1 MSFFDKISLIVQG
14 KEIEIFLNT
23 EGDRRARNILAA
35 HPNPIYPS
43 TVEIWNHLIGI
54 FQWDAILDVGG
65 NYGELAAL
73 AVLYRKTVETPV
85 YVFEPSPTLREC
97 LQLTFQDE
105 TNVLLEFIGL
115 SDRDGYA
122 TFRNFVQDSG
132 KSNLG
137 ILSQDEE
144 KPTVERSEIEIRR
157 LDSYQFEYSKILMK
171 IDIEGHELEA
181 LRGAINTLK
190 NTPEVVILI
199 EANQLHFES
208 LDWILEDFDAYVL
221 SRVKGRLTKINFS
234 QNKINTSHR
243 SLDLYW
249 HDIVLIK
256 SKEPHVYLSSFISI
270 STRISKILKWIHKKL
285 K

>member
-1 MSFFDKISLIVQG
+1 VSYFDKISLIVRG

-43 TVEIWNHLIGI
+43 TVEIWEHLVGI
-54 FQWDAILDVGG
+54 FQWDAILDVGA
-65 NYGELAAL
+65 NYGEMAAL
-73 AVLYRKTVETPV
+73 AYLYRKTIETPV

-97 LQLTFQDE
+97 LQLTFNDK

-132 KSNLG
+132 KSNLR
-137 ILSQDEE
+137 ILNQAEE
-144 KPTVERSEIEIRR
+144 KPTVEWSEIKIRR
-157 LDSYQFEYSKILMK
+157 LDSYQFEYSKILIKM
-171 IDIEGHELEA
+171 DVEGHEPEA

-221 SRVKGRLTKINFS
+221 SRVKGRLTKINLS
-234 QNKINTSHR
+234 QNNIKTGYR
-243 SLDLYW
+243 SPDLYW

-256 SKEPHVYLSSFISI
+256 SNQPRVYLSRFISI
-270 STRISKILKWIHKKL
+270 STRISKILQWTHKKI

>member
-1 MSFFDKISLIVQG
+1 MSYFDKISLIVRG

-43 TVEIWNHLIGI
+43 TVEIWEHLVGI
-54 FQWDAILDVGG
+54 FQWDAILDVGA
-65 NYGELAAL
+65 NYGEMAAL
-73 AVLYRKTVETPV
+73 AYLYRKTIETPV

-97 LQLTFQDE
+97 LQLTFNDK

-132 KSNLG
+132 KSNLR
-137 ILSQDEE
+137 ILNQAEE
-144 KPTVERSEIEIRR
+144 KPTVEWSEIKIRR
-157 LDSYQFEYSKILMK
+157 LDSYQFEYSKILIKM
-171 IDIEGHELEA
+171 DVEGHEPEA

-221 SRVKGRLTKINFS
+221 SRVKGRLTKINLS
-234 QNKINTSHR
+234 QNNIKTGYR
-243 SLDLYW
+243 SPDLYW

-256 SKEPHVYLSSFISI
+256 SNQPRVYLSRFISI
-270 STRISKILKWIHKKL
+270 STRISKILQWTHKKI